1 MSPKEV
7 IIIVAYGLNHEIG
20 AGNALLWKLKDDMRM
35 FKSLT
40 TGHSV
45 IMGRKTFESIGRP
58 LPNRQNIVISRSLK
72 AEGIEVVSNLT
83 EALELAQQNQST
95 DKIFIIGGGQ
105 VYNSALEYTDTLIIS
120 EVQAEFP
127 DADTFFPDLNFDLW
141 DETSH
146 EFHPQNE
153 DNEFGFF
160 VRIYRRKGSV

>member
-1 MSPKEV
+1 MNPKEV

-72 AEGIEVVSNLT
+72 ADGIEVVSNLA
-83 EALELAQQNQST
+83 EALNLAKQNENSE
-95 DKIFIIGGGQ
+95 KIFIIGGGQ
-105 VYNSALEYTDTLIIS
+105 VYNSALEYTDTLVIS

-127 DADTFFPDLNFDLW
+127 EADTFFPDLNFDLW
-141 DETSH
+141 DEVSS
-146 EFHPQNE
+146 EFHARNE
-153 DNEFGFF
+153 DNEYNFY
-160 VRIYRRKGSV
+160 VRIYRRKDSV